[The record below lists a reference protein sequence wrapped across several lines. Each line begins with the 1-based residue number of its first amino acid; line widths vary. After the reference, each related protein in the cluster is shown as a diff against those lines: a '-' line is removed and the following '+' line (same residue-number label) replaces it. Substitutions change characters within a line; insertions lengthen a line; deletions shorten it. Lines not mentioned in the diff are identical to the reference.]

1 MIFKRKKTVKPLD
14 FEPAPDIVKLA
25 THLLKNLPYDHI
37 NLDQVHF
44 VRSHNSKTRAY
55 ARVWGLA
62 RIFQFAAGF
71 KATYVIEVLSQ
82 HFDKLSDKEKIKVLI
97 HEFMHIPKTF
107 SGALLSHKGH
117 HHAINDRVV
126 EKIYKEYI
134 D

>member
-1 MIFKRKKTVKPLD
+1 MIFRRKKSNKPLD
-14 FEPAPDIVKLA
+14 FAPAPDVVELA
-25 THLLKNLPYDHI
+25 THLLKYLPYDHI
-37 NLDQVHF
+37 KIDQLFF
-44 VRSHNSKTRAY
+44 VRSANSKTRAY

-71 KATYVIEVLSQ
+71 KPTYVIEVLSQ

-97 HEFMHIPKTF
+97 HEFMHIPKSF
-107 SGALLSHKGH
+107 SGALLSHKGP

-126 EKIYKEYI
+126 EKIYNDFI